1 MVTCE
6 RGAFSS
12 YLFFHL
18 LLPMDPASI
27 TADSVSIIHLCAR
40 TTISLARWPGTKQT
54 TNGQITA
61 FCGEIR
67 ALCATYDALNNKLRR
82 SGMASAARLLE
93 SSSSGIWQHVAM
105 SIRDCENTMVL
116 LNEILN
122 KFSSDSMD
130 LYQQTYQ
137 LFGESMG
144 YGDLSR
150 LRQRIPIFDMILSFL
165 LQLIIL

>member
-1 MVTCE
+1 
-6 RGAFSS
+6 
-12 YLFFHL
+12 
-18 LLPMDPASI
+18 MDPASI

-40 TTISLARWPGTKQT
+40 TTISLARWAGTKQT

-67 ALCATYDALNNKLRR
+67 ALSATYDALNNKLRR
-82 SGMASAARLLE
+82 SSVASAAKSLE
-93 SSSSGIWQHVAM
+93 ISSSGIWQRVAL
-105 SIRDCENTMVL
+105 SIRDCENTMGL
-116 LNEILN
+116 LNEVLT
-122 KFSSDSMD
+122 KFSLDSME

-150 LRQRIPIFDMILSFL
+150 LRQRLAIFDMILSFL
-165 LQLIIL
+165 LQLIILYVLPFSLW